1 MRRIVSAS
9 LKLRWIVLFLAAG
22 VLAMGFIRI
31 PETKVDVFPEFAP
44 PQVEIQTVAL
54 GNSSNEVEQLITVPI
69 ENQLNGIEGV
79 TDMRSKSVA
88 QLSSIRLIF
97 SPGTDE
103 LRARQLVTERLGQIT
118 ATLPTWASP
127 PFLMPALSAT
137 SRILKIGLASKSVN
151 LIDMSS
157 IAYWKIRARLL
168 RVPGVAQVAIWG
180 ERLPQR
186 HVQVDPEKLVENG
199 VTLQQTMD
207 VAADALEAGLL
218 QYSEGAVVGTGG
230 FVEAGGQ
237 RFNIRHVQPITGPE
251 ELAQVPVLER
261 DGKVVRLADLGRV
274 VIDHGPLIG
283 DAVVNDGA
291 GLLLVVQKFRGAN
304 TMEVTRGVEAA
315 MAEMAP
321 GLPGIEY
328 DTTIF
333 RPATFIEQSIDNLTF
348 ALLLGIALVVLIIV
362 AFLFEWRTAFISL
375 IAIPLSLVAAM
386 LVLDAAGATL
396 NVMVLAGLVVAIG
409 VVVDDAIIDVENI
422 VRRLRE
428 ARALGS
434 TESTFGIVLNA
445 SVEVRTAIT
454 YATLINVVAVVPVLF
469 VEGLSGSFFRPLVL
483 SYGLAV
489 LVSMVVALTVTP
501 ALCLLLLSRGKL
513 SAKESPLMRVL
524 KRGYGAV
531 LAPLIKRPW
540 PAVAATLVIAVLGV
554 AALPFLGSQLLPNF
568 KERDFLMHW
577 LTPPGTSVVEETR
590 ISVSACKDLRKI
602 PGVRNC
608 GSHIGQAFLAD
619 EVYGVDF
626 GENWISVS
634 TDVDYDKTLAEVHKT
649 VELYPG
655 LYRDVQTYLRERIK
669 EVLTGA
675 SESIVVRIYG
685 PDLTTLRTQA
695 KEIEKRIGDISGISD
710 AHASFQTD
718 LPHIE
723 VEPDLAAARKVGL
736 TPGDIRRQ
744 SSTMIASEEVSD
756 IYVDG
761 RAYDVH
767 VTAIPEARNSVTD
780 VENMQLDTPG
790 GRQVRLKDVAD
801 VRLAPTP
808 NAIERDNQSRRI
820 DVGANVDDE
829 RELSAVITDIEHRL
843 EGFELPLGY
852 HYEVLGEGAELDAAE
867 NRLLIF
873 GLAAA
878 AVILLLLHAAYG
890 SFRLAVLTFVL
901 LPMALVG
908 GAIAV
913 WLSGGVLSLGSLV
926 GFLAVFGIA
935 ARNGILMVS
944 HFERL
949 EDEEGVSF
957 GPGLVLQ
964 GALERLAPILMTAL
978 ATGLALV
985 PLVVAGSIPGHE
997 IEHPM
1002 AIVILGGLITATLLN
1017 LFVLPSLY
1025 LRFGRSRRRR
1035 QNQPTHSAA
1044 PAESAPA

>member
-1 MRRIVSAS
+1 VRWIVQAS

-22 VLAMGFIRI
+22 VLAMGFVRI

-44 PQVEIQTVAL
+44 PQVEIQTIAL

-69 ENQLNGIEGV
+69 ENQLNGIEGL
-79 TDMRSKSVA
+79 TDLRSKSVA

-103 LRARQLVTERLGQIT
+103 LRARQLVTERLSQIT

-127 PFLMPALSAT
+127 PFLMPPLSAT
-137 SRILKIGLASKSVN
+137 SRILKIGLSSKSVD
-151 LIDMSS
+151 LIEMSTIS
-157 IAYWKIRARLL
+157 YWKIRARLL

-186 HVQVDPEKLVENG
+186 HVQVDPKKLVEHD

-207 VAADALEAGLL
+207 AAADAVEAGLL
-218 QYSEGAVVGTGG
+218 QYSDGAVVGTGG
-230 FVEAGGQ
+230 FVESEGK
-237 RFNIRHVQPITGPE
+237 RLNIRHVQPITGPR
-251 ELAQVPVLER
+251 ELGQVPVLKR
-261 DGKVVRLADLGRV
+261 DGKVVRLADLGNV
-274 VIDHGPLIG
+274 VVDPGPLIG
-283 DAVVNDGA
+283 DAVVNDGE
-291 GLLLVVQKFRGAN
+291 GILLVVQKFRGAN
-304 TMEVTRGVEAA
+304 TMEVTRGVEQA

-321 GLPGIEY
+321 GLPGIDY

-348 ALLLGIALVVLIIV
+348 ALLLGVGLVVLIIV

-434 TESTFGIVLNA
+434 TDSTFSIVLNA

-513 SAKESPLMRVL
+513 GAREAPLMRVL
-524 KRGYGAV
+524 KRGYALV

-540 PAVAATLVIAVLGV
+540 PAIAASLVLVVLGL
-554 AALPFLGSQLLPNF
+554 ATLPFLGSQLLPNF

-577 LTPPGTSVVEETR
+577 LTVPGTSVTEETR
-590 ISVSACKDLRKI
+590 ISVSACRDLRKI

-634 TDVDYDKTLAEVHKT
+634 PDVDYDHALDEVHKT
-649 VELYPG
+649 VETYPG

-669 EVLTGA
+669 EVLTGT
-675 SESIVVRIYG
+675 SESIVIRIYG
-685 PDLTTLRTQA
+685 PDLATLRAEA
-695 KEIEKRIGDISGISD
+695 KKIEERIGDVPGISE

-723 VEPDLAAARKVGL
+723 VNPDLEAARRFGL
-736 TPGDIRRQ
+736 APGDIRRQ
-744 SSTMIASEEVSD
+744 VSTMIASEEVSD
-756 IYVDG
+756 IYAGG

-767 VTAIPEARNSVTD
+767 VTAIPQARNSVTD
-780 VENMQLDTPG
+780 VENMQLDTPD
-790 GRQVRLKDVAD
+790 GRRVKVSDVAEVRLG
-801 VRLAPTP
+801 PTP

-820 DVGANVDDE
+820 DVGANVDE
-829 RELSAVITDIEHRL
+829 RELSAVIGDIEDRL
-843 EGFELPLGY
+843 ADVELPLGY

-867 NRLLIF
+867 DRLLVF
-873 GLAAA
+873 GVAAA

-908 GAIAV
+908 GAIAA
-913 WLSGGVLSLGSLV
+913 WISGGVLSLGSLV

-949 EDEEGVSF
+949 EDEEGVPF

-1025 LRFGRSRRRR
+1025 LRFGRNRKKHV
-1035 QNQPTHSAA
+1035 TGA
-1044 PAESAPA
+1044 PAEAAPSQ

>member
-1 MRRIVSAS
+1 MRRIVRTS
-9 LKLRWIVLFLAAG
+9 LRLRWLVLFLAAWI
-22 VLAMGFIRI
+22 LALGFVQI

-44 PQVEIQTVAL
+44 PQVEIQTIAL

-69 ENQLNGIEGV
+69 ENQLNGIEGLE
-79 TDMRSKSVA
+79 DLRSKSVA

-97 SPGTDE
+97 SRGTDE
-103 LRARQLVTERLGQIT
+103 LRARQLVTERLSQIT

-127 PFLMPALSAT
+127 PFMMPALSAT
-137 SRILKIGLASKSVN
+137 SRILKIGLSSPENKVG
-151 LIDMSS
+151 LIDMST
-157 IAYWKIRARLL
+157 IAYWKIRSRLL

-186 HVQVDPEKLVENG
+186 HVQVDPAKMAKHD
-199 VTLQQTMD
+199 VTLQEVMD
-207 VAADALEAGLL
+207 ATADSLDAGLL
-218 QYSEGAVVGTGG
+218 RYSDGAVVGTGG
-230 FVEAGGQ
+230 FVESGNT
-237 RFNIRHVQPITGPE
+237 RYNIRHVQPITGPE
-251 ELAQVPVLER
+251 QLGQVPVLKR
-261 DGKVVRLADLGRV
+261 DGKTVRLADLGRV
-274 VIDHGPLIG
+274 LIDSGPLIG

-304 TMEVTRGVEAA
+304 TMDVTTGVEQA

-321 GLPGIEY
+321 GLPGIAY

-333 RPATFIEQSIDNLTF
+333 RPATFIEQSIENLRL
-348 ALLLGIALVVLIIV
+348 ALLIGIGLVVLIIV

-375 IAIPLSLVAAM
+375 IAIPLSLVAAL
-386 LVLDAAGATL
+386 LVLDWAGATV

-422 VRRLRE
+422 VRRLRQ
-428 ARALGS
+428 ARELGS
-434 TESTFGIVLNA
+434 TQSTFGIVLDA

-489 LVSMVVALTVTP
+489 LVSMLVALTVTP
-501 ALCLLLLSRGKL
+501 ALCLLLLSRGPL
-513 SAKESPLMRVL
+513 GAKESPLMRVL
-524 KRGYGAV
+524 KRGYRVV
-531 LAPLIKRPW
+531 LLPLIRRPL
-540 PAVAATLVIAVLGV
+540 PAVAATLVLFIAGLS
-554 AALPFLGSQLLPNF
+554 ALPYLGSQLLPNF

-577 LTPPGTSVVEETR
+577 LTPPGTSVAEETR
-590 ISVSACKDLRKI
+590 VSVSACKDLREI

-634 TDVDYDKTLAEVHKT
+634 SDVAYDETLERVNET
-649 VELYPG
+649 VNYYPG

-669 EVLTGA
+669 EVLTGS

-685 PDLTTLRTQA
+685 PDLATLRTQA
-695 KEIEKRIGDISGISD
+695 NEIEHRIGDVDGLID

-723 VEPDLAAARKVGL
+723 VEPNLAAARRYGL
-736 TPGDIRRQ
+736 TPGEIRRQ

-756 IYVDG
+756 IYAGG

-767 VTAIPEARNSVTD
+767 VTAIPEARDSVTD
-780 VENMQLDTPG
+780 VENLQLDTPSG
-790 GRQVRLKDVAD
+790 ERIRLKDVAE

-820 DVGANVDDE
+820 DVGANVGE
-829 RELSAVITDIEHRL
+829 RDLTSVVADIETRL
-843 EGFELPLGY
+843 ADLQLPLGY
-852 HYEVLGEGAELDAAE
+852 HYEVLGESAELDAAE
-867 NRLLIF
+867 DRLLIF

-878 AVILLLLHAAYG
+878 AAILLLLHAAYG
-890 SFRLAVLTFVL
+890 NIRLALLTFAL

-908 GAIAV
+908 GVLAV
-913 WLSGGVLSLGSLV
+913 ALSGGVLSLGSLV

-944 HFERL
+944 HFQHL
-949 EDEEGVSF
+949 EKQEGMTF
-957 GPGLVLQ
+957 GPELVLQ

-1002 AIVILGGLITATLLN
+1002 AVVILGGLLTATLLN

-1025 LRFGRSRRRR
+1025 VRFGKSRR
-1035 QNQPTHSAA
+1035 SAKDEVD
-1044 PAESAPA
+1044 PAIV